1 MIEEEIRPSRWYYGL
16 AGLVFVAG
24 WVLFAL
30 FLFQNLSGLS
40 DTLQQVVVPGSVE
53 LTLSQP
59 GKYTIYYEYRS
70 VVGSKIYSA
79 DQNLPGLECVLVSK
93 TTGSKVALSRASV
106 SSSYSMGGR
115 EGVAV
120 FDFTIEQPGVYEL
133 SAGYPVGQE
142 GPEVVLAIGQGFVV
156 RILTA
161 VFGGLAIVFGSMAAA
176 VAIAVITL
184 VKRTKAKKE
193 LNHPDVRYRPIE

>member
-1 MIEEEIRPSRWYYGL
+1 MVEDEIRPSRWYYGL

-79 DQNLPGLECVLVSK
+79 DQNLPGLKCVLVSK

-133 SAGYPVGQE
+133 SAGYPEGQE

-184 VKRTKAKKE
+184 IKRTKAEKE
-193 LNHPDVRYRPIE
+193 LRRPDARYRPIE